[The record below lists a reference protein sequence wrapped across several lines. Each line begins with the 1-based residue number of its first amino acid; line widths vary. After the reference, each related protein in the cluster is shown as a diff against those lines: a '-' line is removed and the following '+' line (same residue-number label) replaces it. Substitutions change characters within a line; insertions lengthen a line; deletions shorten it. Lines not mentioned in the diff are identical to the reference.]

1 MTEHFDFDLSKHNTF
16 GIKASC
22 RRFLEFNSE
31 EELYSLIDSLSEKDY
46 PLLLLGG
53 GSNLLLTDDY
63 PATVIH
69 SAIKGHEAT
78 VKGDEVFLR
87 AGSGETFDDI
97 VELCVNNGWHGAEN
111 LSLIPGE
118 VGASA
123 VQNIGAYGAEI
134 KDILYSIEAVEIAT
148 GKKVCFNNA
157 DCGYA
162 YRYSKFKDVWKNR
175 YIITYVTYR
184 LSKVFKPETDYGNVR
199 GFLESKGI
207 GEPDAVQ
214 LRNAIVEIRR
224 SKLPDPE
231 VTGNAGSFFVN
242 PIVGR
247 EKFNEMIE
255 KYPTMPHYILD
266 ESSVKIPAGWLID
279 QLGWKGKS
287 IGNAGVHEKQAL
299 VLVNRGGAT
308 GKEILNLCNTIC
320 RDVKEKFGIVIK
332 PEVNII

>member
-16 GIKASC
+16 GIKAAC
-22 RRFLEFNSE
+22 RRFVEFNSE
-31 EELYSLIDSLSEKDY
+31 DELYSVIDSLSEQDY

-53 GSNLLLTDDY
+53 GSNLLLTRDY
-63 PATVIH
+63 PSTVLH
-69 SAIKGHEAT
+69 SAIKGHE
-78 VKGDEVFLR
+78 VNFKGDEVYLR

-97 VELCVNNGWHGAEN
+97 VELCVNNGWYGAEN

-134 KDILYSIEAVEIAT
+134 KDILYSVEAVEIAS
-148 GKKVCFNNA
+148 GRKVTFGNA

-162 YRYSKFKDVWKNR
+162 YRYSKFKDVWKNK

-184 LSKVFKPETDYGNVR
+184 LSKTFRPETEYGNVK
-199 GFLESKGI
+199 GYLASKGI
-207 GEPDAVQ
+207 AEPDARQ
-214 LRNAIVEIRR
+214 LRNAIIEIRR

-242 PIVGR
+242 PIVDTN
-247 EKFNEMIE
+247 KFNAMIE
-255 KYPTMPHYILD
+255 KYPDMPHYILD
-266 ESSVKIPAGWLID
+266 DSHVKIPAGWLID
-279 QLGWKGKS
+279 RLGWKGRS

-299 VLVNRGGAT
+299 VLVNRGGAS
-308 GKEILNLCNTIC
+308 GSEILNLCNTIC
-320 RDVKEKFGIVIK
+320 HDVKETFDIDIK